1 MGPSYHAGMATILVL
16 QHSVAGPGRLGA
28 TLRDHAFKL
37 DVRKPTI
44 PVSEGGHELPN
55 DLDDYQGILLLGGPA
70 QPDQDDP
77 WILKEL
83 ELIKEAQSRDLPM
96 IGICLG
102 HQLIARALGGE
113 VGRLDKPEWGF
124 LNVDLTTPG
133 QTDVLLA
140 GVPWSTPQFQSH
152 AFAVTTPPPG
162 AVVLGKSELCPNQI
176 MRVGQRT
183 ISFQFHFEVDGS
195 LIDYFVD
202 ADTDLIAEAGASE
215 AAFAADREKKYE
227 MFARVA
233 DRICVNL
240 VTYAFTFRALTNA

>member
-1 MGPSYHAGMATILVL
+1 MVAEFDAVL
-16 QHSVAGPGRLGA
+16 
-28 TLRDHAFKL
+28 F
-37 DVRKPTI
+37 
-44 PVSEGGHELPN
+44 
-55 DLDDYQGILLLGGPA
+55 
-70 QPDQDDP
+70 
-77 WILKEL
+77 
-83 ELIKEAQSRDLPM
+83 
-96 IGICLG
+96 
-102 HQLIARALGGE
+102 
-113 VGRLDKPEWGF
+113 PE
-124 LNVDLTTPG
+124 DA
-133 QTDVLLA
+133 DA
-140 GVPWSTPQFQSH
+140 
-152 AFAVTTPPPG
+152 APPPG